1 MVHHSPRSGFPVG
14 NPIANVLVFIAGLV
28 TIGISVV
35 VGFVAFLVLGAI
47 VLVAAAVIGLRVWWF
62 NRQLQRRGQAGRP
75 QSAGEQG
82 SSVIEGEY
90 RVVSRER
97 DEA

>member
-62 NRQLQRRGQAGRP
+62 KRQLRRQAGSKRP
-75 QSAGEQG
+75 GSVGEG
-82 SSVIEGEY
+82 PSSGIEGEY
-90 RVVSRER
+90 PVISRDR